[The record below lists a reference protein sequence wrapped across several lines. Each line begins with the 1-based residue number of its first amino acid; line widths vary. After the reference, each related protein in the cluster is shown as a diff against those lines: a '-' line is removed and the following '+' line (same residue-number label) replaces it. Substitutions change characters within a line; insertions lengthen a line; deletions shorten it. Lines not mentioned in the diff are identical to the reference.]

1 MTQASYKK
9 SINLVSHNT
18 VLDGRSEKGEKA
30 AFRTRSLQKQA
41 TLLLSLFASLSVLLI
56 LDGCGGGG
64 YTGATLT
71 SISARSLAID
81 AGQSI
86 AVTASAGGGL
96 PLSWTLSGTSCT
108 GATCGTLSNATG
120 QSTTY
125 TAPAGLA
132 TQLKVT
138 LQVAIAGTTSSQTVP
153 ITANPVPV
161 ISTPPPA
168 GTQGVAYSTT
178 ISVQGGTAPF
188 HLSLP
193 SGSTPP
199 GLTFNAATGVL
210 SGTPTASGT
219 FSFPVQ
225 AVDSSN
231 APFTATATESLVIA
245 PSGSG
250 STGSGGTGSGGTGS
264 GGTGSGSGGTGAGG
278 SGTGSPAGSPS
289 VVSMA
294 LPEGVLATPYSA
306 SLKAIGGRT
315 PYRWSTVGGSLPSG
329 LTLDANT
336 GIISG
341 TPVAQGSFPFTAQ
354 VQDNA
359 GATATGIFSITVT
372 APTNTAMLTLTTGT
386 LPSGTTGVP
395 YSTTVG
401 IAGGTAPY
409 GCSVAAGTLPAG
421 LSLGAGCAISGVP
434 SAAGTSTLTLTATDA
449 ATPADTTTG
458 VVTLVINP
466 AATLMLSSPPAA
478 TVGSPYTGSIGVM
491 GGVAPYSC
499 SVVGGTLPNG
509 LTLGANCV
517 LSGTPTAA
525 GATSVTVSATDGA
538 TPANMNTA
546 AVTISVNPAA
556 TALTLGS
563 LADGTVSVPY
573 SATLGVG
580 GGTAPY
586 NCTVTS
592 GTLPAGLTLGTQC
605 AVSGTPTTAG
615 TSTITVQAGDASS
628 PANTTS
634 GQVSLTIEPA
644 VSLTLSAPP
653 TAAAGTPYNAS
664 VGVTGGTAP
673 YSCSLTAGT
682 LPAGLTLA
690 GNCVVSGTPTT
701 AGTSTI
707 TVQAS
712 DASSPANTTSGQ
724 VSLTVAPSPLSFSLG
739 TLPNGVTGT
748 PYTATIG
755 VTGGTSP
762 YLCSITAGTLPSGL
776 ALASNCVVSGTPT
789 AAGTSTVSV
798 NATDSANPANSTT
811 GQVNLT
817 IAAAP
822 TSLTFGTLPSGT
834 TGMPYSATLG
844 VMGGT
849 APYTCATSAGSLP
862 AGLTLASNCLV
873 SGTPTTAGTVTFTVQ
888 AADSA
893 NPATTATGQVMLTVA
908 AAPATLTFGTLPDGT
923 TGTPYSATLGVTG
936 GTAPYTCSITSGTL
950 PAGLTLASNCL
961 VSGTPTTSG
970 TSTVSVKATD
980 SANPANSNT
989 GQVSLTVNPAVT
1001 LMVTGPAGATVGT
1014 PYTGS
1019 IGVSGGTAPYS
1030 CVITAGTL
1038 PQGLGLG
1045 THCSITG
1052 TPTTA
1057 GSANVTVQATDASS
1071 PANST
1076 TATVSL
1082 TVSAAPITLTLA
1094 SPAAAT
1100 VSTPYTGTI
1109 PVTGGTAP
1117 YTCTVNSGALPNGLS
1132 LGANCSLTGTP
1143 TAVGSTV
1150 VSIMATDSSSPAAT
1164 KIAPVTITVNP
1175 LPALTF
1181 TGSLP
1186 NAVLGLTYSQT
1197 LAAAGGLAPYTYAVT
1212 AGNLPA
1218 GLSLSSAG
1226 VLSGTP
1232 TTAGA
1237 SSFTVTATD
1246 SEGTPQTVSLP
1257 LVLLVTYAVTATDAE
1272 LTGPYAFLFQ
1282 GYDDTAA
1289 GVLAYQTA
1297 TVGSL
1302 NADGAGVISAGEL
1315 DANHQGST
1323 ATGNTVSSQKF
1334 LGTYTLGADGRGSLT
1349 VSVLNADGT
1358 VAGTQTYALAIKA
1371 PASPATVATEGSL
1384 IEYDGNQVTG
1394 TRGSGTLL
1402 AQTTAAFAGGLN
1414 GSYAFGLQGDT
1425 PCLVS
1430 CALNLNLFG
1439 PVAEVGQFTTASGT
1453 VTGTA
1458 DANIAATNYP
1468 SSNLSGTFGT
1478 ADSNGRLSL
1487 SLTNASLPTGVS
1499 PTDYAVYVINA
1510 NQAFVLSTDKH
1521 SAFVLLAGQAQLQ
1534 TQATFSNVSESG
1546 PYVGYENSPTNP
1558 GLLGQTLQ
1566 TVANLS
1572 TATIFEGQGN
1582 GEGTCTTNSV
1592 TQGGV
1597 TGLINTLTGLGS
1609 VASTLQGVFGSYT
1622 QTGTSACT
1630 VATQGREVL
1639 NYVAPL
1645 VSLPAVGSTP
1655 APRVAYLYAP
1665 NQGFFLETGYAG
1677 LGRLEQ
1683 QSGAPFTVG
1692 TLNGTFVYGSTP
1704 ASSVASTNASGTF
1717 TANGQG
1723 TANTT
1728 LDENVGVGTVNLL
1741 QLGIAGTFPYSL
1753 TNATFGTYQLG
1764 TTDVIYAIAPG
1775 RFVLLDTNATTT
1787 SPSVALIY

>member
-1 MTQASYKK
+1 MTQASYKNA
-9 SINLVSHNT
+9 INLVSDLA
-18 VLDGRSEKGEKA
+18 VLCVRSKKGKVA
-30 AFRTRSLQKQA
+30 AFRKRLLQKQA
-41 TLLLSLFASLSVLLI
+41 TLLLSLFASLSVFTF

-71 SISARSLAID
+71 SVSANNLVID

-86 AVTASAGGGL
+86 AVTASAGRGL

-108 GATCGTLSNATG
+108 AATCGTLSIDTG

-125 TAPAGLA
+125 TAPVGLA
-132 TQLKVT
+132 AQLKVT
-138 LQVAIAGTTSSQTVP
+138 LQVAVAGTTSSQTVQ
-153 ITANPVPV
+153 ILANPVPL

-168 GTQGVAYSTT
+168 GTEGVAYSTT
-178 ISVQGGTAPF
+178 ISILGGTAPF
-188 HLSLP
+188 HMSLP

-199 GLTFNAATGVL
+199 GLTFNAANGVL

-225 AVDSSN
+225 VIDSSDV
-231 APFTATATESLVIA
+231 PYTATATESVVIA
-245 PSGSG
+245 TSGSG
-250 STGSGGTGSGGTGS
+250 STGSGGTGTG
-264 GGTGSGSGGTGAGG
+264 GSGSGG
-278 SGTGSPAGSPS
+278 SGTGSPASVPS
-289 VVSMA
+289 VAGMA
-294 LPEGVLATPYSA
+294 LPDGVLAISYTA
-306 SLKAIGGRT
+306 SLKAIGGST
-315 PYRWSTVGGSLPSG
+315 PYRWSTISGSLPSG

-354 VQDNA
+354 VQDST
-359 GATATGIFSITVT
+359 GATATGMFSIVVT
-372 APTNTAMLTLTTGT
+372 APTTTAALTLTSSA
-386 LPSGTTGVP
+386 LPSGTTGEP
-395 YSTTVG
+395 YSVTVG
-401 IAGGTAPY
+401 ISGGTAPY
-409 GCSVAAGTLPAG
+409 GCSIAAGVLPAG
-421 LSLGAGCAISGVP
+421 LFLGTGCSISGVP
-434 SAAGTSTLTLTATDA
+434 VTAGDYTLTLTAIDA

-466 AATLMLSSPPAA
+466 ATTLMLSSPPAA
-478 TVGSPYTGSIGVM
+478 TVGSPYTGTIGVM
-491 GGVAPYSC
+491 GGVAPYTC
-499 SVVGGTLPNG
+499 SVAGDTLPSG

-517 LSGTPTAA
+517 LSGTPTTA
-525 GATSVTVSATDGA
+525 GTTSVSVFATDAG
-538 TPANMNTA
+538 TPANTATA
-546 AVTISVNPAA
+546 AITITTNPAA
-556 TALTLGS
+556 ISLTLGG
-563 LADGTVSVPY
+563 LANGTVGIPY

-586 NCTVTS
+586 RCTITS
-592 GTLPAGLTLGTQC
+592 GTLPTGLTLGILC
-605 AVSGTPTTAG
+605 AISGTPTSAG
-615 TSTITVQAGDASS
+615 TATVAVQASDAAS
-628 PANTTS
+628 PANATS
-634 GQVSLTIEPA
+634 GQVSLTIDPP
-644 VSLTLSAPP
+644 VSLTLFAPP
-653 TAAAGTPYNAS
+653 TAAVGTPYNA
-664 VGVTGGTAP
+664 VIGVTGGTAP

-690 GNCVVSGTPTT
+690 SNCVISGTPTT
-701 AGTSTI
+701 ASTSTV
-707 TVQAS
+707 TVQAA
-712 DASSPANTTSGQ
+712 DASSPANMTSGQ
-724 VSLTVAPSPLSFSLG
+724 VSLTVAPSPLSLSLG
-739 TLPNGVTGT
+739 TLPAGVTGK
-748 PYTATIG
+748 PYTSTVG
-755 VTGGTSP
+755 VMGGTDP
-762 YLCSITAGTLPSGL
+762 YSCSIIAGTLQAGL
-776 ALASNCVVSGTPT
+776 TLGSNCVVTGTPT
-789 AAGTSTVSV
+789 AAGTSTVTV
-798 NATDSANPANSTT
+798 KATDSANPANSTT

-817 IAAAP
+817 IANTPA
-822 TSLTFGTLPSGT
+822 SLMLGALLGGNVGT
-834 TGMPYSATLG
+834 PYSATLG
-844 VMGGT
+844 VTGGS
-849 APYTCATSAGSLP
+849 APYTCSVSAGSLP

-873 SGTPTTAGTVTFTVQ
+873 SGTPTTAGTSTVTVQ

-893 NPATTATGQVMLTVA
+893 NPVTNTAGEVTLTIS
-908 AAPATLTFGTLPDGT
+908 ATLDSLTLGTLPAGT

-950 PAGLTLASNCL
+950 PAGLTLAGNCQ
-961 VSGTPTTSG
+961 VSGTPTISG
-970 TSTVSVKATD
+970 SSTPTVKATD

-989 GQVSLTVNPAVT
+989 GQVNLTINSAIT
-1001 LMVTGPAGATVGT
+1001 LMVTAPIGATVGT
-1014 PYTGS
+1014 PYTES

-1038 PQGLGLG
+1038 PQGLSLG
-1045 THCSITG
+1045 THCSING
-1052 TPTTA
+1052 NPTTA

-1076 TATVSL
+1076 TAAVSL
-1082 TVSAAPITLTLA
+1082 TVSAAPVTPTLG

-1109 PVTGGTAP
+1109 PVSGGTAP
-1117 YTCTVNSGALPNGLS
+1117 YTCAISSGSLPNGLS

-1150 VSIMATDSSSPAAT
+1150 VNIMATDSSSPAAT
-1164 KIAPVTITVNP
+1164 KVAPVTITVNP

-1186 NAVLGLTYSQT
+1186 NAVLGATFSQT
-1197 LAAAGGLAPYTYAVT
+1197 LTAAGGLAPYTYAVT
-1212 AGNLPA
+1212 AGSLPA
-1218 GLSLSSAG
+1218 GLSLSAAG
-1226 VLSGTP
+1226 MLSGTP
-1232 TTAGA
+1232 TSAGA

-1246 SEGTPQTVSLP
+1246 SESTPQTVSLT
-1257 LVLLVTYAVTATDAE
+1257 LVLLVTYAATATDAE

-1282 GYDDTAA
+1282 GYDDVAA

-1297 TVGSL
+1297 MVGSL
-1302 NADGAGVISAGEL
+1302 SADGAGVISAGEL
-1315 DANHQGST
+1315 DANHQSSS
-1323 ATGNTVSSQKF
+1323 ATGNTISSQKS
-1334 LGTYTLGADGRGSLT
+1334 LGTYTLGTDGRGSLT
-1349 VSVLNADGT
+1349 LSTLNADGT

-1384 IEYDGNQVTG
+1384 IEYDGNQAAG

-1402 AQTTAAFAGGLN
+1402 AQTTAAFAAGLN

-1430 CALNLNLFG
+1430 CTLNLNPFG

-1458 DANIAATNYP
+1458 DANISETNYA
-1468 SSNLSGTFGT
+1468 SSNLSGSFGT

-1487 SLTNASLPTGVS
+1487 SLTNASLPIRVS
-1499 PTDYAVYVINA
+1499 PTDYAVYIINA

-1566 TVANLS
+1566 SLANLS
-1572 TATIFEGQGN
+1572 TATIFQGQGD
-1582 GEGTCTTNSV
+1582 GEGTCTTHSV

-1597 TGLINTLTGLGS
+1597 TGLINELTGLGS
-1609 VASTLQGVFGSYT
+1609 VASTLQGVFGSYA

-1630 VATQGREVL
+1630 VETHGREVL

-1645 VSLPAVGSTP
+1645 VSLPVLGSVP

-1683 QSGAPFTVG
+1683 QSGAPFTLS
-1692 TLNGTFVYGSTP
+1692 TLNGTFVYSSTP
-1704 ASSVASTNASGTF
+1704 ASSLASTNASGTF

-1728 LDENVGVGTVNLL
+1728 LDENVGVGTINLL
-1741 QLGIAGTFPYSL
+1741 QLGIAGSFPYSL
-1753 TNATFGTYQLG
+1753 TSATFGTYQLG
-1764 TTDVIYAIAPG
+1764 ATDVIYAIAPN

-1787 SPSVALIY
+1787 SPSAALIY